1 MRAPRRRLLLSV
13 LAALAAAACREP
25 PARDVRLVLGT
36 SAEVRAVG
44 LKPPLP
50 GMEAAF
56 GALAGVEGALK
67 RGGGGT
73 APELAPVERHA
84 REVAEAAELAAA
96 PDLEAAAQGHAVDLA
111 LRALRAAGARKGL
124 VNLGG
129 RSLGVFG
136 EPLTLAVRD
145 PESLE
150 GPRWGS
156 FTIQDAALATA
167 GGPGSGPP
175 ARGVLSA
182 TVLARTA
189 MDAAALAAAARALG
203 PEEGLALLA
212 RRGAAGFVLYRDGG
226 RKVLRA
232 TPGFAAAQALE
243 ASPGV
248 ELRP

>member
-1 MRAPRRRLLLSV
+1 MRAPQRRLLLSV
-13 LAALAAAACREP
+13 LTALAAAACREP

-67 RGGGGT
+67 RGGGKS
-73 APELAPVERHA
+73 PELAPVERHA
-84 REVAEAAELAAA
+84 REVAEAAELAVA
-96 PDLEAAAQGHAVDLA
+96 PDIEAAAQGHAVDLA

-182 TVLARTA
+182 TVLAGTA
-189 MDAAALAAAARALG
+189 MDAAALAAGARALG

-243 ASPGV
+243 ASPDV